1 LAVSVISEGVLTAL
15 HLRGTELHAGVLVP
29 IISMAIEAA
38 GVGVLAF
45 QIRSMTRKAVSVAAL
60 LTT

>member
-1 LAVSVISEGVLTAL
+1 
-15 HLRGTELHAGVLVP
+15 LRGTELYAGALVP

-45 QIRSMTRKAVSVAAL
+45 QIRSMTRKAVSIAAL
-60 LTT
+60 LKT